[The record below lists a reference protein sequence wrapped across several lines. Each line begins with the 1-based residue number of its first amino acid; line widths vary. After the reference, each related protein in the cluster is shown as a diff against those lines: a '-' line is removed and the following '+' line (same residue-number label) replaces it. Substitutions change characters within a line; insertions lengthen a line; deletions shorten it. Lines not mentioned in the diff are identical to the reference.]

1 MFGVKKM
8 RRLSILG
15 STGSIGRQTLE
26 VVRKAPSDFTVE
38 ALTCESDIDTL
49 YDQIMEFNP
58 KLVSVVN
65 EDKAKELSDRLKGCG
80 NNTEVITGRKGNITA
95 ATIYSSDTLVGAI
108 VGFAGLEPVYHA
120 VLSGKDIALANK
132 ETLVAGGDIIMPL
145 IKEKGVKMLPIDSEH
160 SAIWQCLK
168 GEKRSD
174 LDRILIT
181 ASGGPFRG
189 MTREQ
194 LENVRPEDA
203 LRHPTW
209 NMGGKITIDS
219 ATMMNKGLEII
230 EAHHLYDIECDRIDV
245 VVYPQSVIHS
255 MIRLKDGSVLAQMG
269 KPSMVLPIEV
279 ALYYPDRGPSI
290 VSEFDPFEAALSELT
305 FEPCDT
311 EVFRLVKLAYEAG
324 GKGGL
329 VPTVMNAAN
338 EAAVRAFLK
347 GKIDF
352 LGIEKT
358 VFETVEKMDP
368 EISSIEL
375 TLESIERADTEA
387 RIFANELIDGKNR

>member
-1 MFGVKKM
+1 M
-8 RRLSILG
+8 RKLSILG
-15 STGSIGRQTLE
+15 STGSIGTQTLE

-38 ALTCESDIDTL
+38 SLTCGSDIDTL
-49 YDQIMEFNP
+49 FEQVKEFRP
-58 KLVSVVN
+58 KVCSVVD
-65 EDKAKELSDRLKGCG
+65 EKKALELKDRLKAEGINIEVLCG
-80 NNTEVITGRKGNITA
+80 KEGNIA
-95 ATIYSSDTLVGAI
+95 CATLDSCDTVVGAI

-120 VLSGKDIALANK
+120 VLAGKDIALANK

-145 IKEKGVKMLPIDSEH
+145 IRQKGVKMLPIDSEH

-168 GEKRSD
+168 GEKRED

-189 MTREQ
+189 MSREA
-194 LENVRPEDA
+194 LENVTLQDA
-203 LRHPTW
+203 LHHPTW

-230 EAHHLYDIECDRIDV
+230 EAHHLYGIECNRIDV
-245 VVYPQSVIHS
+245 VVHPQSVIHS

-290 VSEFDPFEAALSELT
+290 VKEFDPFEAATSNLT

-311 EVFRLVKLAYEAG
+311 EVFRLVKLAYETG
-324 GKGGL
+324 DKGGL
-329 VPTVMNAAN
+329 FPTVMNAAN
-338 EAAVRAFLK
+338 ESAVRAYLS
-347 GKIDF
+347 GRIGF
-352 LGIEKT
+352 LGIERT
-358 VFETVEKMDP
+358 VFETVEKMTPD
-368 EISSIEL
+368 IEGKAL
-375 TLESIERADTEA
+375 TIESVCQTDIDARAYSE
-387 RIFANELIDGKNR
+387 ELINGKIK

>member
-1 MFGVKKM
+1 M
-8 RRLSILG
+8 RKLSILG

-26 VVRKAPSDFTVE
+26 VARKAPEDFTVE
-38 ALTCESDIDTL
+38 ALTCDSDIETL
-49 YDQIMEFNP
+49 YEQIVEFRP
-58 KLVSVVN
+58 RVCSVVR
-65 EDKAKELSDRLKGCG
+65 EDKAKELSGRLKSVGID
-80 NNTEVITGRKGNITA
+80 TEVLSGREGNITV
-95 ATIYSSDTLVGAI
+95 ATLDSIDTIVGAI

-120 VLSGKDIALANK
+120 VLKGKDIALANK

-145 IKEKGVKMLPIDSEH
+145 IREKGVMMLPIDSEH

-168 GEKRSD
+168 GEKRED

-189 MTREQ
+189 MSRQQ
-194 LENVRPEDA
+194 LESVTVQDA
-203 LRHPTW
+203 LHHPTW

-230 EAHHLYDIECDRIDV
+230 EAHHLYGIECSRIDV
-245 VVYPQSVIHS
+245 VVHPQSVIHS

-290 VSEFDPFEAALSELT
+290 VKEFDPFEAATSNLT
-305 FEPCDT
+305 FEACDT
-311 EVFRLVKLAYEAG
+311 EVFRLVKLAYETG
-324 GKGGL
+324 DKGGL
-329 VPTVMNAAN
+329 YPTVMNAAN
-338 EAAVRAFLK
+338 ESAVRAYLD
-347 GKIDF
+347 GKIKF
-352 LGIEKT
+352 LDIERT

-368 EISSIEL
+368 DIKNMNLTIE
-375 TLESIERADTEA
+375 TIAQTDKDA
-387 RIFANELIDGKNR
+387 RIYADELIAGKIKS

>member
-1 MFGVKKM
+1 M

-15 STGSIGRQTLE
+15 STGSIGKQTLE

-38 ALTCESDIDTL
+38 ALTCGSDIDAL
-49 YDQIMEFNP
+49 YDQIVEFRP
-58 KLVSVVN
+58 KVCSVV
-65 EDKAKELSDRLKGCG
+65 DDKKAKELSQRFKDAGIS
-80 NNTEVITGRKGNITA
+80 TEVLSGKEGNIA
-95 ATIYSSDTLVGAI
+95 CATLESSDTVVGAI

-120 VLSGKDIALANK
+120 VMSGKDIALANK

-145 IKEKGVKMLPIDSEH
+145 IREKGVMMLPIDSEH

-168 GEKRSD
+168 GEKRED

-189 MTREQ
+189 MKRSE
-194 LENVRPEDA
+194 LENVTVQDA
-203 LRHPTW
+203 LHHPTW

-230 EAHHLYDIECDRIDV
+230 EAHHLYGIECSRIDV
-245 VVYPQSVIHS
+245 VVHPQSVIHS
-255 MIRLKDGSVLAQMG
+255 MIRMKDGSVLAQMG

-279 ALYYPDRGPSI
+279 ALYYPDRGPAI
-290 VSEFDPFEAALSELT
+290 VKEFDPFEAGLSNIT

-311 EVFRLVKLAYEAG
+311 EVFKLVKLAYEAG
-324 GKGGL
+324 SRGGL

-338 EAAVRAFLK
+338 ESAVMAFLA
-347 GKIDF
+347 GRIGF
-352 LGIEKT
+352 LDIEKT
-358 VFETVEKMDP
+358 VFETVEKM
-368 EISSIEL
+368 ESGISGMDL
-375 TLESIERADTEA
+375 TLEAVCQTDKDA
-387 RIFANELIDGKNR
+387 RIYADEIINGKIKV

>member
-1 MFGVKKM
+1 M

-26 VVRKAPSDFTVE
+26 VVRNAPSDFTVE

-58 KLVSVVN
+58 RLVSVVN
-65 EDKAKELSDRLKGCG
+65 ESKAGELSVRLKGSG
-80 NNTEVITGRKGNITA
+80 NNTEVITGREGNIIA
-95 ATIYSSDTLVGAI
+95 ATLDSSDTLVGAI

-120 VLSGKDIALANK
+120 ILSGKDIALANK

-145 IKEKGVKMLPIDSEH
+145 IREKGVMMLPIDSEH

-168 GEKRSD
+168 GEKRDD

-230 EAHHLYDIECDRIDV
+230 EAHHLYAIDCDRIDV
-245 VVYPQSVIHS
+245 VVHPQSVIHS

-290 VSEFDPFEAALSELT
+290 VREFDPFEAVNSNLT

-324 GKGGL
+324 RKGGL
-329 VPTVMNAAN
+329 VPAVMNASN
-338 EAAVRAFLK
+338 ETAVRAFLK

-352 LGIEKT
+352 LGIEKV

-368 EISSIEL
+368 LISGTEL
-375 TLESIERADTEA
+375 TLESIEQADKDA
-387 RIFANELIDGKNR
+387 RICSEEIIDGNYGK

>member
-1 MFGVKKM
+1 M

-15 STGSIGRQTLE
+15 STGSIGKQTLE

-38 ALTCESDIDTL
+38 ALTCGSDIDAL
-49 YDQIMEFNP
+49 YDQIVEFRP
-58 KLVSVVN
+58 KVCSVV
-65 EDKAKELSDRLKGCG
+65 DDKKAKELSQRLKDAGIS
-80 NNTEVITGRKGNITA
+80 TEVLSGKDGNIA
-95 ATIYSSDTLVGAI
+95 CATLESSDTVVGAI

-145 IKEKGVKMLPIDSEH
+145 IREKGVMMLPIDSEH

-168 GEKRSD
+168 GEKRED

-189 MTREQ
+189 MKRSE
-194 LENVRPEDA
+194 LENVTVQDA
-203 LRHPTW
+203 LHHPTW

-230 EAHHLYDIECDRIDV
+230 EAHHLYGIECSRIDV
-245 VVYPQSVIHS
+245 VVHPQSVIHS
-255 MIRLKDGSVLAQMG
+255 MIRMKDGSVLAQMG

-279 ALYYPDRGPSI
+279 ALYYPDRGPAI
-290 VSEFDPFEAALSELT
+290 VKEFDPFEAGLSNIT

-324 GKGGL
+324 SRGGL

-338 EAAVRAFLK
+338 ESAVMAFLA
-347 GKIDF
+347 GRIGF
-352 LGIEKT
+352 LDIEKT
-358 VFETVEKMDP
+358 VFETVEKM
-368 EISSIEL
+368 ESGISGMDL
-375 TLESIERADTEA
+375 TLEAVCQTDKDA
-387 RIFANELIDGKNR
+387 RIYADEIINGKIKV

>member
-1 MFGVKKM
+1 
-8 RRLSILG
+8 
-15 STGSIGRQTLE
+15 
-26 VVRKAPSDFTVE
+26 
-38 ALTCESDIDTL
+38 
-49 YDQIMEFNP
+49 
-58 KLVSVVN
+58 
-65 EDKAKELSDRLKGCG
+65 
-80 NNTEVITGRKGNITA
+80 
-95 ATIYSSDTLVGAI
+95 
-108 VGFAGLEPVYHA
+108 
-120 VLSGKDIALANK
+120 
-132 ETLVAGGDIIMPL
+132 
-145 IKEKGVKMLPIDSEH
+145 
-160 SAIWQCLK
+160 
-168 GEKRSD
+168 
-174 LDRILIT
+174 
-181 ASGGPFRG
+181 

-245 VVYPQSVIHS
+245 VVHPQSVIHS

-324 GKGGL
+324 RKGGL

-352 LGIEKT
+352 LGIERT
-358 VFETVEKMDP
+358 VFETVEKMEP
-368 EISSIEL
+368 EIGSIDL
-375 TLESIERADTEA
+375 TLDSIERADTEA
-387 RIFANELIDGKNR
+387 RIFANKLIDGNN

>member
-1 MFGVKKM
+1 M

-15 STGSIGRQTLE
+15 STGSIGKQTLE
-26 VVRKAPSDFTVE
+26 VARKAPSDFTVE
-38 ALTCESDIDTL
+38 ALSCDSDIDTL
-49 YDQIMEFNP
+49 FGQIEEFRP
-58 KLVSVVN
+58 KVCSVVN
-65 EDKAKELSDRLKGCG
+65 EKKALELQERLKTSGID
-80 NNTEVITGRKGNITA
+80 TEVLTGKEGNIA
-95 ATIYSSDTLVGAI
+95 IATLDSIDTIVGAI

-120 VLSGKDIALANK
+120 VLKGKDIALANK

-145 IKEKGVKMLPIDSEH
+145 IKKMGVAMLPIDSEH

-168 GEKRSD
+168 GEKRED

-189 MTREQ
+189 MKREE
-194 LENVRPEDA
+194 LENVTLENA
-203 LRHPTW
+203 LHHPTW

-230 EAHHLYDIECDRIDV
+230 EAHHLYGISCSKIDV
-245 VVYPQSVIHS
+245 VVHPQSIIHS

-290 VSEFDPFEAALSELT
+290 VTEFDPFAQGMNNLT

-311 EVFRLVKLAYEAG
+311 AVFRLVKLAYETG
-324 GKGGL
+324 DKGGL
-329 VPTVMNAAN
+329 YPTVMNAAN
-338 EAAVRAFLK
+338 ESAVRSYLK
-347 GKIDF
+347 GKIRF
-352 LGIEKT
+352 LDIERT

-368 EISSIEL
+368 QIKDSPLTIE
-375 TLESIERADTEA
+375 TIEQADSDA
-387 RIFANELIDGKNR
+387 RIYADEIIDGKN

>member
-1 MFGVKKM
+1 M

-15 STGSIGRQTLE
+15 STGSIGKQTLE

-38 ALTCESDIDTL
+38 ALTCGNDIDTL
-49 YDQIMEFNP
+49 FSQITEFRP
-58 KLVSVVN
+58 KVCSVADEN
-65 EDKAKELSDRLKGCG
+65 KARELSDRLISSGID
-80 NNTEVITGRKGNITA
+80 TEVLAGKEGNITC
-95 ATIYSSDTLVGAI
+95 ATLGNCDTVVGAI

-120 VLSGKDIALANK
+120 VLAGKDIALANK
-132 ETLVAGGDIIMPL
+132 ETLVAGGDVIMPL
-145 IKEKGVKMLPIDSEH
+145 IREKGVAMLPIDSEH

-168 GEKRSD
+168 GEERAD

-189 MTREQ
+189 MSRQQ
-194 LENVRPEDA
+194 LENVSLKDA
-203 LRHPTW
+203 LHHPTW

-230 EAHHLYDIECDRIDV
+230 EAHHLYGIECSRIDV
-245 VVYPQSVIHS
+245 VVHPQSVIHS

-279 ALYYPDRGPSI
+279 ALYYPKRGPSI
-290 VSEFDPFEAALSELT
+290 VTEFDPFDAAVSALT

-324 GKGGL
+324 SKGGL
-329 VPTVMNAAN
+329 VPAVMNAAN
-338 EAAVRAFLK
+338 ESAVRAYLA
-347 GKIDF
+347 GKIGF
-352 LGIEKT
+352 LDIERT
-358 VFETVEKMDP
+358 VTETVEKMEP
-368 EISSIEL
+368 SVSGVEL
-375 TLESIERADTEA
+375 TIDSVCEADREA
-387 RIFANELIDGKNR
+387 GIIADGIIKGKIK

>member
-1 MFGVKKM
+1 M

-15 STGSIGRQTLE
+15 STGSIGKQTLE
-26 VVRKAPSDFTVE
+26 VARKAPSDFTVE
-38 ALTCESDIDTL
+38 ALSCDSDIDTL
-49 YDQIMEFNP
+49 YGQIEEFRP
-58 KLVSVVN
+58 KVCSVVN
-65 EDKAKELSDRLKGCG
+65 ENKALELQERLKASGID
-80 NNTEVITGRKGNITA
+80 TEVLTGKEGNITI
-95 ATIYSSDTLVGAI
+95 ATLDSIDTIVGAI

-120 VLSGKDIALANK
+120 VLKGKDIALANK

-145 IKEKGVKMLPIDSEH
+145 IKKMGVAMLPIDSEH

-168 GEKRSD
+168 GEKRED

-189 MTREQ
+189 MKREE
-194 LENVRPEDA
+194 LENVTLENA
-203 LRHPTW
+203 LHHPTW

-230 EAHHLYDIECDRIDV
+230 EAHHLYGISCSKIDV
-245 VVYPQSVIHS
+245 VVHPQSIIHS

-290 VSEFDPFEAALSELT
+290 VTEFDPFAPGMNNLT

-311 EVFRLVKLAYEAG
+311 EVFRLVKLAYETG
-324 GKGGL
+324 DKGGL
-329 VPTVMNAAN
+329 YPTVMNAAN
-338 EAAVRAFLK
+338 ESAVRSYLK
-347 GKIDF
+347 GKIKF
-352 LGIEKT
+352 LDIERT

-368 EISSIEL
+368 KIKDTPLTIE
-375 TLESIERADTEA
+375 TIEQADSDA
-387 RIFANELIDGKNR
+387 RIYADEIIDGKN

>member
-1 MFGVKKM
+1 M

-15 STGSIGRQTLE
+15 STGSIGKQTLE
-26 VVRKAPSDFTVE
+26 VARKAPADFTVE
-38 ALTCESDIDTL
+38 ALSCDSDIDTL
-49 YDQIMEFNP
+49 FGQIEEFRP
-58 KLVSVVN
+58 KVCSVVN
-65 EDKAKELSDRLKGCG
+65 EEKAIELGAMLKAAGI
-80 NNTEVITGRKGNITA
+80 NTEVLTGKEGNITIS
-95 ATIYSSDTLVGAI
+95 TLESIDTVVGAI
-108 VGFAGLEPVYHA
+108 VGFAGLEPVYHGI
-120 VLSGKDIALANK
+120 LSGKDIALANK

-145 IKEKGVKMLPIDSEH
+145 IREKGVAMLPIDSEH

-168 GEKRSD
+168 GEKRED

-189 MTREQ
+189 MKREE
-194 LENVRPEDA
+194 LENVTLENA
-203 LRHPTW
+203 LHHPTW

-230 EAHHLYDIECDRIDV
+230 EAHHLYGISCSKIDV
-245 VVYPQSVIHS
+245 VVHPQSIIHS

-290 VSEFDPFEAALSELT
+290 VTEFDPFAQGMNNLT

-311 EVFRLVKLAYEAG
+311 EVFRLVKLAYETG
-324 GKGGL
+324 DKGGL
-329 VPTVMNAAN
+329 YPTVMNAAN
-338 EAAVRAFLK
+338 ESSVRSYLK
-347 GKIDF
+347 GKIKF
-352 LGIEKT
+352 LDIERT

-368 EISSIEL
+368 KIKDSSLTIE
-375 TLESIERADTEA
+375 TIEQADRDA
-387 RIFANELIDGKNR
+387 RIYADEIIDGKI

>member
-1 MFGVKKM
+1 M

-15 STGSIGRQTLE
+15 STGSIGKQTLE

-38 ALTCESDIDTL
+38 ALTCGSDIDTL
-49 YDQIMEFNP
+49 FDQIKEFRPKVCSVENP
-58 KLVSVVN
+58 S
-65 EDKAKELSDRLKGCG
+65 KAKELSQKLKDSGIDS
-80 NNTEVITGRKGNITA
+80 EVLTGKEGNIA
-95 ATIYSSDTLVGAI
+95 CACIDSCDTVVGAI

-120 VLSGKDIALANK
+120 ILNGKDIALANK
-132 ETLVAGGDIIMPL
+132 ETLVAGGDVIMPL
-145 IKEKGVKMLPIDSEH
+145 IREKGVSMLPIDSEH

-168 GEKRSD
+168 GEDRDD

-189 MTREQ
+189 KSRKD
-194 LENVRPEDA
+194 LENVTVEDA
-203 LRHPTW
+203 LHHPTW

-230 EAHHLYDIECDRIDV
+230 EAHHLYGIDCCRIDV
-245 VVYPQSVIHS
+245 VVHPQSVIHS

-279 ALYYPDRGPSI
+279 ALYYPRRGPSI
-290 VSEFDPFEAALSELT
+290 VSEFDPFDAAMANLT

-311 EVFRLVKLAYEAG
+311 DVFRLVKLAYDAG
-324 GKGGL
+324 TKGGL

-338 EAAVRAFLK
+338 ESAVRAFLA
-347 GKIDF
+347 GKIGF

-358 VFETVEKMDP
+358 VFETVAKMEP
-368 EISSIEL
+368 LVGGLEL
-375 TLESIERADTEA
+375 TIDAICQTDKEA
-387 RIFANELIDGKNR
+387 RIRADEIIDGIIKT